1 MSDANCRRTL
11 AADGRFRRPFPLPT
25 SKAQYAPDRRARIEH
40 IALTLSFDF
49 KRAILY
55 GRCETTFTAIGGALS
70 SLVLQAG
77 QMRIK
82 DVRCGGKRT
91 PFELIGDKL
100 HIGVPK
106 LAEGRSAT
114 VAVDYEVHKPEQGI
128 YFIRP
133 DKAYP
138 DKPYQVW
145 TQGQDADAHYWFPC
159 VDHPNAK
166 ATTEVTATVPADCF
180 VLSNGTLVSEALDRS
195 RKSKTYHWK
204 MDVPHVTYLV
214 SVVAGEFVGR
224 TSKVDGV
231 PVSWYVEPGRETEGQ
246 RSFGKTPTM
255 VRFFG
260 DRIGYKYPYAKYAQI
275 AVRDFIFG
283 GMENTTCTTQTDS
296 TLHDA
301 RAAIDFTSDD
311 LVAHELAHQWFGDLL
326 TCKDWAHAW
335 LNESFATYFDSLFK
349 QFDRGEDEFVI
360 QRLVDQERYLKEDD
374 ERYRRPIVTNVF
386 REPSDLF
393 DRHLYEKGACVLHM
407 LRTQLGDELWWRGI
421 NQYVTTNAMGNVE
434 TVDFARA
441 LERVS
446 GRNLAQFFDQWI
458 YGAGHP
464 EFEIAY
470 RWDADAKAAV
480 VDVKQTQPETDGTSL
495 FSVPVTLEFGLPR
508 GKRERASITCDAR
521 EQSFRFPLPAKPQT
535 FVFDPNA
542 DVLKTVKLG
551 VPRQMLLHQLA
562 SEPLVASRIAAA
574 RALASD
580 ASPDSVAGLAEAL
593 GNDAFWGVRAEAAK
607 ALGKIRSDAA
617 LAALVRATKVAHPKA
632 RRAVAEALG
641 EFRGDEPCRALEP
654 LLASDKSYFVEAE
667 AAKSIGK
674 TRSSRAFD
682 QLSRAMRKTSFND
695 VVRVHA
701 LAGYGELGDERA
713 IAIALEWT
721 SYGRSIFARR
731 AAIAALAEFGDR
743 RKDVVDAVIALLHDK
758 QLRVRLA
765 AVDALGKMNA
775 AAALHELDHL
785 ATLDVDGRLA
795 SAAVE
800 AAQKIRAGTAQSD
813 ELRRLRQDVDE
824 LRAANAKLQERLA
837 EVGSPAATDGKR
849 NGRAR
854 QAARRR

>member
-1 MSDANCRRTL
+1 MSATKGSRTL
-11 AADGRFRRPFPLPT
+11 EPNGRFRRPFPLPT

-49 KRAILY
+49 QRAILY
-55 GRCETTFTAIGGALS
+55 GQCATTFSAVGGALT
-70 SLVLQAG
+70 SLVLQAADL
-77 QMRIK
+77 RIK
-82 DVRCGGKRT
+82 DVRCGAKRA
-91 PFELIGDKL
+91 PFELVGDEL
-100 HIGVPK
+100 HISVPK

-114 VAVDYEVHKPEQGI
+114 VAIDYEVHQPEQGI

-133 DKAYP
+133 DRAYP
-138 DKPYQVW
+138 NKPYQVW

-166 ATTEVTATVPADCF
+166 ATTEVIATVPSDCF
-180 VLSNGTLVSEALDRS
+180 VLSNGTLVAEALDKS
-195 RKSKTYHWK
+195 RKTKTYHWK

-214 SVVAGEFVGR
+214 SIVAGRFVGR

-231 PVSWYVEPGRETEGQ
+231 PVSWYVEPGREAEGQ
-246 RSFGKTPTM
+246 RSFGKTPKM
-255 VRFFG
+255 VRFFNE
-260 DRIGYKYPYAKYAQI
+260 RIGFKYPYSKYAQI

-283 GMENTTCTTQTDS
+283 GMENTTCTTQTDA

-301 RAAIDFTSDD
+301 RAAVDFTSDD

-326 TCKDWAHAW
+326 TCKDWSHAW
-335 LNESFATYFDSLFK
+335 LNEGFATYFDDLFRA
-349 QFDRGEDEFVI
+349 FDRGEDEFVM
-360 QRLVDQERYLKEDD
+360 QRLADQDVYLKEDR

-393 DRHLYEKGACVLHM
+393 DRHLYDKGACVLHM

-421 NQYVTTNAMGNVE
+421 NQYVTANAFGLVE

-446 GRNLAQFFDQWI
+446 GRNLARFFDQWI

-464 EFEIAY
+464 EFEVAY
-470 RWDADAKAAV
+470 RWDSDAKAAV
-480 VDVKQTQPETDGTSL
+480 VDIKQTQPESDETAL
-495 FSVPVTLEFGLPR
+495 FSVPVTLEFVLPR
-508 GKRERASITCDAR
+508 GKRERVSVTCDAR
-521 EQSFRFPLPAKPQT
+521 EQSFRFPLSAKPQT
-535 FVFDPNA
+535 FIFDPNA
-542 DVLKTVKLG
+542 DVLKTVKLD
-551 VPRQMLLHQLA
+551 VPREMLLRQLA
-562 SEPLVASRIAAA
+562 SEALVASRIAAA

-593 GNDAFWGVRAEAAK
+593 GSDAFWGVRAEAAK
-607 ALGKIRSDAA
+607 ALGKIRSDAQM
-617 LAALVRATKVAHPKA
+617 AALVRATKIAHPKA

-654 LLASDKSYFVEAE
+654 LLASDKSYFVEAQ

-674 TRSSRAFD
+674 TRSARAFD

-695 VVRVHA
+695 VVRAHA
-701 LAGYGELGDERA
+701 LAGFGELGDERA
-713 IAIALEWT
+713 VPIALEWT
-721 SYGRSIFARR
+721 AYGRSVFARR
-731 AAIAALAEFGDR
+731 AAVAALAEFGDR
-743 RKDVVDAVIALLHDK
+743 RKDVVDAIIALIHDK

-765 AVDALGKMNA
+765 AVEALGKTNA
-775 AAALHELDHL
+775 AAALPEIDHL
-785 ATLDVDGRLA
+785 ATLDVDGRLGSTA
-795 SAAVE
+795 LE
-800 AAQKIRAGTAQSD
+800 AAQKIRAGTAQSA
-813 ELRRLRQDVDE
+813 ELKRLREDVDE

-837 EVGSPAATDGKR
+837 ELGSAAATNGKR

-854 QAARRR
+854 QTARRR